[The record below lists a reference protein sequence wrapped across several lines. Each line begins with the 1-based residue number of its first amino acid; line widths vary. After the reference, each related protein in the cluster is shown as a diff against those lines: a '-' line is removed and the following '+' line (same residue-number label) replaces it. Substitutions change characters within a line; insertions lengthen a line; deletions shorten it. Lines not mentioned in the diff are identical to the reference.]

1 MRWIGW
7 LLAVLLGVLWVASE
21 LPRNPVKPSEL
32 PPSYRPLRRGS
43 DAALHGLPSR
53 EPSLHPWVIAAE
65 QAMVSLLALAVLP
78 ARRGSLSR

>member
-21 LPRNPVKPSEL
+21 LPRSPVKPTES
-32 PPSYRPLRRGS
+32 SQTYRPARRGS
-43 DAALHGLPSR
+43 DLAFHGLPSR
-53 EPSLHPWVIAAE
+53 EPSLHPWIIAAE

-78 ARRGSLSR
+78 ARRGSLAR

>member
-7 LLAVLLGVLWVASE
+7 LLAVLLGVLWLASE
-21 LPRNPVKPSEL
+21 LPRDPVKPSES
-32 PPSYRPLRRGS
+32 PQSNRPLRGGA
-43 DAALHGLPSR
+43 DVALHGLPSR

-78 ARRGSLSR
+78 SRRGSLAR